1 MRQKAALYRKLNNK
15 ILTLVYKLMETI
27 FGFLD
32 VIVFTGI
39 IIAKNLY
46 YGSMIAT
53 DYFNPHELKIPI
65 AFSVITVVGIMLL
78 FKEAKRVKALFILD
92 LAVSLVLFADT
103 VYFRYFKDITSIGAF
118 RNSSLLGNVAACLP
132 SLIKISDITYLIDLV
147 VLLPLVI
154 LFAGYKKRKKIK
166 MKGFVRFALFLLV
179 FSIGVMGDGKIIYK
193 FNIDQPMLLTTMSNK
208 LYLTK
213 VLGNFNYHAVDI
225 YDFAMN
231 TIESKKPIS
240 VATKQ
245 DLKNYLQGNKVTNS
259 GPVLQNVGVGKNLIV
274 IQVEALQQFVINK
287 TINGQEITPNLNK
300 WLNKSLYF
308 DNYYYQVA
316 AGNTSDAEFMSNNSL
331 YPAATGSAY
340 YNYSGDKLDS
350 LATELKSSGY
360 STAALHGYIE
370 SFYNRNI
377 MYPTEGFD
385 NFYGA
390 SSFNADETVGLG
402 LSDKSFLKQSEV
414 KIQAMKQ
421 PYYSFLVTL
430 SSHYP
435 FDDQKGYGN
444 FDVGEYKG
452 TLMGDYLNAIHYT
465 DAQLGTFLDD
475 MEKNGTLD
483 NSIVVIYG
491 DHNAIPK
498 DYASQLYS
506 FEGITNPTDLDWQQ
520 LQKVPMLIH
529 FPGNANSGVNHT
541 YSGQMDLYP
550 TLSNM
555 FNIDSKYT
563 FGKDILNSGSQN
575 VVFRNGS
582 FTDGKIFYTSWTNQ
596 YYDISTGQTIAE
608 TDELKA
614 EKEKALKD
622 LNLSDNLLDHN
633 LIKTGLGQ

>member
-1 MRQKAALYRKLNNK
+1 MRQKAAAYRKLNNK
-15 ILTLVYKLMETI
+15 IPALVYKLMEMI
-27 FGFLD
+27 FRFLD

-53 DYFNPHELKIPI
+53 EYFDPHELWIPI
-65 AFSVITVVGIMLL
+65 AFSVMIVVGILIL
-78 FKEAKRVKALFILD
+78 FKEEKRAKALFIFD
-92 LAVSLVLFADT
+92 LLVTLILLADT
-103 VYFRYFKDITSIGAF
+103 AYFRYFKDITSIGSV
-118 RNSSLLGNVAACLP
+118 RNSSLLGNVISCLP
-132 SLIKISDITYLIDLV
+132 SLIKLKDVIYLIDLI
-147 VLLPLVI
+147 VLLPLVK
-154 LFAGYKKRKKIK
+154 LFKDYKNRKKFKLNGAI
-166 MKGFVRFALFLLV
+166 RFALFLLV
-179 FSIGVMGDGKIIYK
+179 FSIGVMGNGKCLYQ
-193 FNIDQPMLLTTMSNK
+193 FNIEQPMLITTMSNK
-208 LYLTK
+208 LFLTK
-213 VLGNFNYHAVDI
+213 VLGNFNYHAIDI
-225 YDFAMN
+225 YDFAIN
-231 TIESKKPIS
+231 TIESKKPIP

-245 DLKNYLQGNKVTNS
+245 NIKSYLQDNKVENS
-259 GPVLQNVGVGKNLIV
+259 GAVLKGTAEGKNLIV

-331 YPAATGSAY
+331 YPASEGSAY
-340 YNYSGDKLDS
+340 YKYSGDKLDS

-370 SFYNRNI
+370 SFYNRNV
-377 MYPTEGFD
+377 MYQTEGFD
-385 NFYGA
+385 NFYGQ
-390 SSFNADETVGLG
+390 SSFNQDETVGLG
-402 LSDKSFLKQSEV
+402 ISDKSFLKQSEV

-421 PYYSFLVTL
+421 PYYSFLITL

-435 FDDQKGYGN
+435 FDDKQGYGDFN
-444 FDVGEYKG
+444 VGEYEG
-452 TLMGDYLNAIHYT
+452 TLMGDYLKAIHYT
-465 DAQLGTFLDD
+465 DKQLGMYLDD

-483 NSIVVIYG
+483 NSIVVVYG

-506 FEGITNPTDLDWQQ
+506 FEGIANPTDLDWQQ
-520 LQKVPMLIH
+520 LQKVPMFIH

-550 TLSNM
+550 TLANM
-555 FNIDSKYT
+555 FNIDCKYT

-575 VVFRNGS
+575 VIFRNGS
-582 FTDGKIFYTSWTNQ
+582 FTNGKIFYTSWTNQ
-596 YYDISTGQTIAE
+596 YYNISTGKTIEE
-608 TDELKA
+608 TEELKA
-614 EKEKALKD
+614 EKEQALKD

-633 LIKTGLGQ
+633 LIKTGLEQ